1 MKNKILSKI
10 KKDIKN
16 QYPNYSKDKI
26 EEIMYGVEGIY
37 ILITKTIIILLIS
50 ILLGIFKELIVL
62 LLMFNFIRLFAFG
75 MHAPNGIICL
85 IISTAL
91 FIGCTYFCK
100 MLIIPKSILYMLY
113 LIVLIIISIYSPADT
128 IKRPLIK
135 RKKRIVFKILSIFVT
150 ILFFI
155 LSLIIKNNL
164 IINSMIIGLIIE
176 CILILP
182 ITYKIFKLPYKNYLN
197 YGLNT

>member
-1 MKNKILSKI
+1 MKNKILLKI
-10 KKDIKN
+10 KTDIEN
-16 QYPNYSKDKI
+16 QYQNYSKDKI

-37 ILITKTIIILLIS
+37 ITITKAIIIFTIA
-50 ILLGIFKELIVL
+50 IMTGIFKELLIL

-75 MHAPNGIICL
+75 MHAPNGTICL
-85 IISTAL
+85 IISTII
-91 FIGCTYFCK
+91 FIGCAYLSK
-100 MLIIPKSILYMLY
+100 VLVIPKNILYILY
-113 LIVLIIISIYSPADT
+113 LIALIIISIYSPADT

-135 RKKRIVFKILSIFVT
+135 RKKRIVFKILSILVT

-155 LSLIIKNNL
+155 SSLIIKNNL

-176 CILILP
+176 CVLILP
-182 ITYKIFKLPYKNYLN
+182 ITYKIFKLPYKNYLS